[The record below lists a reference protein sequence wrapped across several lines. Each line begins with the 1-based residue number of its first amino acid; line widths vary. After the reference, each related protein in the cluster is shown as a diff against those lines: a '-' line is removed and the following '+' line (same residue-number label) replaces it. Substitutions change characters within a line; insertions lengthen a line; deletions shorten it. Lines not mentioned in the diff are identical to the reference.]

1 MTKPEKYFELARTE
15 EKYGNA
21 GSALLFYL
29 SSFCASCNL
38 SPLTR
43 PYGTVEK
50 IRRIQS
56 FLGIE
61 DSHLFDMVR
70 SYGHLS
76 DHECRFLL
84 HCSLRGSLDGIDAVS
99 GDMYG

>member
-1 MTKPEKYFELARTE
+1 MIDPGKYFELARTE
-15 EKYGNA
+15 EKDGNTGA
-21 GSALLFYL
+21 ALLFYL

-38 SPLTR
+38 SPLAR

-56 FLGIE
+56 FLGME
-61 DSHLFDMVR
+61 DSRLLDMVR

-84 HCSLRGSLDGIDAVS
+84 YCSLRGSLDGIGTVT